1 MTTQDE
7 YLKEVRRSMMGM
19 EPAVREDILRELRS
33 HMVES
38 MAANGGNV
46 VAALSGFGSPHE
58 VGRHYRELY
67 GYGRAFRFLFVVM
80 AFLLAIP
87 SIPVLVAGEASPF
100 PSSLSLAF
108 LGVVAAWILWVSV
121 AAGSRTGL
129 LAGVAGFAGRAVAFG
144 AAATIQP
151 GAVATAAGIGL
162 LVIVSSALVL
172 LGWLPGTAKKSW
184 GAPKIDL

>member
-1 MTTQDE
+1 MTAQDE
-7 YLKEVRRSMMGM
+7 YLNQVRRSMMGM
-19 EPAVREDILRELRS
+19 APAVREDILRELRS
-33 HMVES
+33 HVAES
-38 MAANGGNV
+38 MAANGGNA
-46 VAALSGFGSPHE
+46 VAALSGFGSPRE

-67 GYGRAFRFLFVVM
+67 GYGRAFRFLFVVL

-87 SIPVLVAGEASPF
+87 SIPVLVAGDAGPF
-100 PSSLSLAF
+100 PYGLSLAF
-108 LGVVAAWILWVSV
+108 LGIVAAWILWVSV

-129 LAGVAGFAGRAVAFG
+129 LAGVAGFTGRVVAFG

-162 LVIVSSALVL
+162 LVIVSSVLVP
-172 LGWLPGTAKKSW
+172 LGWLPGTAKKAW